1 MTNPEILEYLR
12 SEIDHKGIYRV
23 PPNRRSIPSKA
34 PNVGYTWQF
43 YLRRCLFN
51 PKFALNAAKLLVD
64 MLPSKDVQI
73 AACEDA
79 GVPIGLAMAAVM
91 GTPMLSVKKTRKAYG
106 LLNFTEGVVT
116 GKPIVLVDDLAGS
129 QRTLITA
136 VNTLHA
142 FKLTTADFYVALV
155 DKSQGTHPQNY
166 VASKEL
172 ISLFAC
178 DQFALSWSDYVEKYN
193 REPDFGRFY

>member
-1 MTNPEILEYLR
+1 
-12 SEIDHKGIYRV
+12 
-23 PPNRRSIPSKA
+23 
-34 PNVGYTWQF
+34 
-43 YLRRCLFN
+43 LFN

-172 ISLFAC
+172 ISRFAC